1 MKNPFAKTKKK
12 THSIGGLISVH
23 PNNNS
28 ISGPI
33 AGLPSSLTP
42 IIIGSSSYG
51 IQGTSGGPGV
61 IGIQGPS
68 NPNWFSSSASTW
80 SWVSPEQAM
89 EQRKKELMDE
99 FQKNPELFSEII
111 VELRKRKIKQLRE
124 KSTPQ

>member
-1 MKNPFAKTKKK
+1 MKNSFFNKKK
-12 THSIGGLISVH
+12 KLPSTITSVIAN
-23 PNNNS
+23 NNNS

-33 AGLPSSLTP
+33 AGLPSGLMP
-42 IIIGSSSYG
+42 INIIGSSG
-51 IQGTSGGPGV
+51 ISVQGICGGPGTL
-61 IGIQGPS
+61 GIQGPTR
-68 NPNWFSSSASTW
+68 FASSASTW
-80 SWVSPEQAM
+80 SWITPEESM